1 MRRPTGS
8 SLSGILMRYRWLLG
22 KLKWSVTRWCVNAYA
37 QDAPREGCGPVTVRQ
52 RQDLWFLA
60 QTACWIFLCFFKLA
74 YLIVREWKLP
84 FSIDE
89 LGSFSACPASCRKL
103 IGLWYFAQ
111 LSTPLYFS
119 IEWPQRRLLPHFELG
134 IFTQGRGG
142 ICNLPKFIWF

>member
-1 MRRPTGS
+1 MRVDKQKIKQRWRRKTRHKALEDDFL
-8 SLSGILMRYRWLLG
+8 SLLQ
-22 KLKWSVTRWCVNAYA
+22 C
-37 QDAPREGCGPVTVRQ
+37 
-52 RQDLWFLA
+52 F
-60 QTACWIFLCFFKLA
+60 ACWTSSPTLSEKEGGLIYKLA

-89 LGSFSACPASCRKL
+89 LGSFNGCTASCRKL

-134 IFTQGRGG
+134 IFTQGHGG
-142 ICNLPKFIWF
+142 NCNLPKFI